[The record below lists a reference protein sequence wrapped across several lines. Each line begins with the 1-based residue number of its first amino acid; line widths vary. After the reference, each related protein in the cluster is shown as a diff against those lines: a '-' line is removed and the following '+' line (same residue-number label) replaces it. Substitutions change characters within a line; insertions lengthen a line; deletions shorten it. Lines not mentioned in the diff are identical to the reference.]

1 MAAPVGLVTMAM
13 RCGSIGIG
21 FFARGIEEPFLR
33 ELFLELL
40 ERQLQRAEAGGLDGD
55 GIELELTFLLVKRQP
70 AANDE
75 LQSVLD
81 SETKEARIHGKKD
94 HAHLRP
100 GVFDRKIKMPGC
112 RSDDVRRFAFDADV
126 VVTKEIQVDLP
137 DQLADLPDAFCH
149 PRMVVKSN
157 LGKLVALP

>member
-1 MAAPVGLVTMAM
+1 LL
-13 RCGSIGIG
+13 IK
-21 FFARGIEEPFLR
+21 R
-33 ELFLELL
+33 E
-40 ERQLQRAEAGGLDGD
+40 
-55 GIELELTFLLVKRQP
+55 P

-81 SETKEARIHGKKD
+81 SEAKEAGIHGKKD

-100 GVFDRKIKMPGC
+100 GVFDRKIKMTGS
-112 RSDDVRRFAFDADV
+112 RSDDVCRFALDADV

-149 PRMVVKSN
+149 ARMVVN
-157 LGKLVALP
+157 QN